1 MLTRSDFYRQMIRL
15 RSLETELLKLS
26 QSGQLRGSLHLAQGQ
41 EAVPAGACAA
51 LNKED
56 YLTCTY
62 RGHGYVLAKGVDLQ
76 LVVDEIL
83 GKSTGLCKGK
93 GGKMHLFDPEFG
105 LLGTNGIV
113 GGGVG
118 TAVGAALAAKIDGS
132 KRVALTVFGDG
143 TLNQGHVNECF
154 NMAALYKLPVIF
166 LCENNLY
173 AEMTP
178 LDRSHGNI
186 NLVQRVE
193 SFGIRCEQVDGNDP
207 EAVYETM
214 FRAVTKARNGAGP
227 SFIEAITYR
236 TIGHYQA
243 DPGTA
248 YRSAEEVS
256 EWRKKSPIL
265 VYEELLGAEAEKIR
279 AEEEERVSNAVQRA
293 LKAPDPGIEHA
304 LSEVFA

>member
-1 MLTRSDFYRQMIRL
+1 MPSSADFYRQMVRL
-15 RSLETELLKLS
+15 RSLETELTKLS

-51 LNKED
+51 LRQDD

-62 RGHGYVLAKGVDLQ
+62 RGHGFVLAKGCDLD
-76 LVVDEIL
+76 LVVAEIL
-83 GKSTGLCKGK
+83 GKATGMCKGK

-118 TAVGAALAAKIDGS
+118 SAVGAAMASWIDGAD
-132 KRVALTVFGDG
+132 RVAMTVFGDG
-143 TLNQGHVNECF
+143 TINQGHVNECF

-178 LDRSHGNI
+178 LERSHGNV
-186 NLVQRVE
+186 NLQERVAA
-193 SFGIRCEQVDGNDP
+193 FGIRTDGCNGNDP
-207 EAVYETM
+207 LEVYETVY
-214 FRAVTKARNGAGP
+214 RAVQYARSGKGP
-227 SFIEAITYR
+227 SFIEAKTYR

-243 DPGTA
+243 DPGTS
-248 YRSAEEVS
+248 YRTTEEIQ
-256 EWRKKSPIL
+256 EWRQRSPVDAL
-265 VYEELLGAEAEKIR
+265 ANELGERAEAIR
-279 AEEEERVSNAVQRA
+279 IEEEDRVRAAIERA
-293 LKAPDPGIEHA
+293 LQAPDPDPANA